1 LTRTIT
7 RERAEIIARAQE
19 CAHCREYNYKKV
31 QVKASSESQ
40 LKELSAVWVVR
51 RVCGVCGLE
60 TEMGL
65 DADGDVVFL
74 G

>member
-1 LTRTIT
+1 MSQVIS
-7 RERAEIIARAQE
+7 RERAEVIARAQE

-31 QVKASSESQ
+31 QVKPSSESQ
-40 LKELSAVWVVR
+40 LKELLAVWVVR

-60 TEMGL
+60 SEMGL
-65 DADGDVVFL
+65 DADGDIVFL